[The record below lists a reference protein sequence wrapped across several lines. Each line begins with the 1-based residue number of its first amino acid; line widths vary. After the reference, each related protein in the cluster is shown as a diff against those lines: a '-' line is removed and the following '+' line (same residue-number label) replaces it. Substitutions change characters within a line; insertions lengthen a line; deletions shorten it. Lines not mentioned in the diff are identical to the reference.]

1 MRIGFCKARN
11 NIFLISLQ
19 PLNLDEGGRFFYFL
33 TRYAKPTSPHIYT
46 RE

>member
-19 PLNLDEGGRFFYFL
+19 PLNLDEGGAVFLFFNAI
-33 TRYAKPTSPHIYT
+33 R
-46 RE
+46 